1 MGCYRYLWGGF
12 TSAQAVGSTKDGGAP
27 FTPEACGQQ
36 SIFAYYATHF
46 PTVEIN
52 ATFYRLPT
60 ENMVENWREK
70 APDNF
75 IFAVKG
81 SRFITQMK
89 KLNVTK
95 KSISIFFKR
104 IKPLRE
110 HLGPILWQL
119 PPTLHK
125 DVLRLERFLDM
136 VPTTFRHAVEFRH
149 PSWMDD
155 EVFDLLRA
163 HNAAHVSVSSLRMP
177 MEFAVTTDF
186 VYIRFHGLQGGFAHD
201 YTADELEPW
210 AEHCQAALRQDKN
223 VYAYFNN
230 DANARAPE
238 NAKALTEMTRTELV
252 GA

>member
-1 MGCYRYLWGGF
+1 MGRIYIG
-12 TSAQAVGSTKDGGAP
+12 TSGWVYKGWAGA
-27 FTPEACGQQ
+27 FYPEGLRPAEQF
-36 SIFAYYATHF
+36 SYYANQF
-46 PTVEIN
+46 SSVEIN

-95 KSISIFFKR
+95 DSISIFFKR

-119 PPTLHK
+119 PPTLHR
-125 DVLRLERFLDM
+125 DVPRLERFLDR
-136 VPTTFRHAVEFRH
+136 VPTNFRHAVEFRH
-149 PSWMDD
+149 PSWIDD
-155 EVFDLLRA
+155 EVFDVLRA
-163 HNAAHVSVSSLRMP
+163 HNAAHVSVSSMRMP
-177 MEFAVTTDF
+177 MDFTVTTDF
-186 VYIRFHGLQGGFAHD
+186 IYIRFHGLQGGAAHD
-201 YTADELEPW
+201 YTREELDPW
-210 AEHCQAALRQDKN
+210 AEHCQAALRQNKT

-230 DANARAPE
+230 DWNCRAPE
-238 NAKALTEMTRTELV
+238 NAKTLSEMTQAELV